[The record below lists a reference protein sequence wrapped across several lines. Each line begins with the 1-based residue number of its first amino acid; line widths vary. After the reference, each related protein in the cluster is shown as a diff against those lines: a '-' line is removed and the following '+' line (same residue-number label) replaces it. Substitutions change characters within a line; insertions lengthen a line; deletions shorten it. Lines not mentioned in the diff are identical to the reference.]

1 MKYKRKDLEE
11 VALGEELVV
20 LGATGQRLH
29 RLNSTASAIWKLCDG
44 ERDVGMIAACLAQE
58 FGGAPAEKVRT
69 EVQAALL
76 DMVRMGI
83 LDSCG

>member
-1 MKYKRKDLEE
+1 MRYRRKDLEE
-11 VALGEELVV
+11 VELGEELI
-20 LGATGQRLH
+20 LLEATGQRLH

-44 ERDVGMIAACLAQE
+44 KTDVRMIAASLAQE
-58 FGGAPAEKVRT
+58 FNGAPAEKVQT

>member
-1 MKYKRKDLEE
+1 VRYRRKDLEE
-11 VALGEELVV
+11 VELGEELI
-20 LGATGQRLH
+20 LLEATGQRLH
-29 RLNSTASAIWKLCDG
+29 RLNSTASAVWRLCDG
-44 ERDVGMIAACLAQE
+44 KRDVSMIAASLAQE
-58 FGGAPAEKVRT
+58 FNGASGKEVQT